1 MKQENQLQNSTKN
14 KGFRFIIVGV
24 VNTVIDFIILNVLSL
39 IGVPKIAANTAST
52 GVSMLFSFFMNK
64 KWTFSS
70 LSKNYLRE
78 IILFFVFTLFGL
90 WVIQNGVMWLIL
102 TFVPHFGLPDWL
114 FLNISKLVA
123 SVPSLIWNYLTYDRF
138 VFRKDEVDG
147 KNRN

>member
-1 MKQENQLQNSTKN
+1 MKQENQLQDSTKN

-70 LSKNYLRE
+70 SSKNYLRE

-90 WVIQNGVMWLIL
+90 WVIV
-102 TFVPHFGLPDWL
+102 
-114 FLNISKLVA
+114 LV
-123 SVPSLIWNYLTYDRF
+123 L
-138 VFRKDEVDG
+138 
-147 KNRN
+147 